1 MTASTKFFGSS
12 AGAPAALTVRQA
24 ADEVICS
31 DQTVRNWIRSGVLP
45 AVKVC
50 TEVGTGLWL
59 IERHDW
65 ERFRDEAMPQ
75 P

>member
-1 MTASTKFFGSS
+1 
-12 AGAPAALTVRQA
+12 VRQA